1 MSPSQQREE
10 QRHREQQEDE
20 PERQRAIELASRNGF
35 ASAVLVPV
43 HSGASQTRIS
53 LLCLGSPTPGYFER
67 GGNGNWGKVFKTTD
81 RGAHW
86 APANSGISIAT
97 ISTISSSPWNQ
108 SNVYVECYENGVFRS
123 SDGGAAWTRC
133 ADFLSCGAI
142 CGIGL
147 APGVGADVMWALEGA
162 G

>member
-1 MSPSQQREE
+1 VQQSKGGSLIIDPSNADVVYSP
-10 QRHREQQEDE
+10 
-20 PERQRAIELASRNGF
+20 
-35 ASAVLVPV
+35 
-43 HSGASQTRIS
+43 GAK
-53 LLCLGSPTPGYFER
+53 G
-67 GGNGNWGKVFKTTD
+67 VMKTTD